1 VPLQTVL
8 RIDSTPGDAAR
19 ARALVEEAGGA
30 VVAEEGAAGGPLVA
44 VFHVAA
50 DAALAAVRV
59 AAALDATGRP
69 RMALATGEVEVARRR
84 VDALAG
90 LVAAP
95 GADGVALLAS
105 SAAVMVTHALPVGA
119 DLVDRGPAPLAGA
132 VAERVYELRWSAGD
146 RAADG
151 TATSNLG
158 WARRAAARLMV
169 GRDEQVARLE
179 AAWQAALA
187 GERRVVV
194 VAGDPGIGKTTVAAE
209 LALRVHAAGGTVL
222 YGRWDEEG
230 LAPYQA
236 LREALGTY
244 ATACPRPMLRADVAQ
259 HAGEL
264 ARLLPDIA
272 ARIGG
277 VRPPLADDPDAERQ
291 RLFEAVREWLG
302 AIAARRPVLLVL
314 DDLQWADRSSLLLLR
329 HVLDS
334 PPAGPLLV
342 VLTMRD
348 GDVEGTGPLHRV
360 GPLEDRGAPD
370 RVDVA
375 GLGVDDVRR
384 LVGQA
389 LGRPVGEGE
398 SEATAWLASE
408 TAGNPLFL
416 HEILR
421 GLDPA
426 DPAAALR
433 AARDRLPERV
443 HDVVRWRLSGL
454 SPGVEEALAAASL
467 IGEEFPLDTLAAA
480 LGVRELDLRHRM
492 DDAARAGVVREVGD
506 GRHAAFTHA
515 VVRRTLQDHVGP
527 ARAAALHRSIAEALV
542 ARDDAG
548 AAEVAHHYLQSADG
562 ATAPLA
568 VRWARAAA
576 DQARVET
583 AFEGAVWFLSR
594 ALDVHD
600 AYGDGSTP
608 ARELACELRLDLAD
622 AHDRAGEFTA
632 RDRRHL
638 EAAELAR
645 EVDRLDLFT
654 RAALG
659 YGGRLPAAP
668 PSNPRARELLEQVL
682 DRLPE
687 TDSRARALALARLAH
702 VRHGDAPHAERKVLA
717 DQAEAMARRLDA
729 PVVLASVLCS
739 RVLALDGPDDL
750 DENLDIGAEVIRIGE
765 QTGDQDLVLQGARAR
780 IQPLFALGAHDAA
793 RDLADRFAQLAATVR
808 HPEHLRL
815 AAMWQIMWAGLQG
828 RFAEAEAE
836 AGALRDRLEAAGH
849 SQAGNLYAAET
860 FVHRWLQGTL
870 AGATPD
876 VEGEEQLSPAGFT
889 WWAMHV
895 WALAGVGHTK
905 SLARNLADR
914 DVAELAAVDASYNW
928 LMSVVGVTI
937 AASTAGDATW
947 AAAAH
952 DALAPYSGRNCVM
965 GYAAYLGAVDHHLG
979 ALAAVLGRADEAAE
993 HLGAALERHRTIE
1006 ARPWVALS
1014 AAWAANVLAERDGP
1028 GDAERSAVLHAE
1040 ATALADELEMRSLP
1054 APHARLT
1061 RDPSC

>member
-1 VPLQTVL
+1 VPEVQTVL
-8 RIDSTPGDAAR
+8 RIDSTPGDTAR

-30 VVAEEGAAGGPLVA
+30 VVAGQDGPGGPLVA
-44 VFHVAA
+44 AFHVAA
-50 DAALAAVRV
+50 DAALAALRV

-69 RMALATGEVEVARRR
+69 RMALATGEVEGARRR
-84 VDALAG
+84 ADALVRLEG
-90 LVAAP
+90 EP
-95 GADGVALLAS
+95 GTGAVALLAA
-105 SAAVMVTHALPVGA
+105 SAAVMVTHALPPGA
-119 DLVDRGPAPLAGA
+119 DLVDRGVAPLAGS

-146 RAADG
+146 RAAEG
-151 TATSNLG
+151 AAASNLG
-158 WARRAAARLMV
+158 WALRAAARLVV
-169 GRDEQVARLE
+169 GRDEHVARLE

-244 ATACPRPMLRADVAQ
+244 AAASPRPRLRADLAQ

-277 VRPPLADDPDAERQ
+277 VPPPLADDPDAERL
-291 RLFEAVREWLG
+291 RLFDAVRDWLG

-314 DDLQWADRSSLLLLR
+314 DDLHWADRSSLLLLR

-334 PPAGPLLV
+334 PPSGPLLV
-342 VLTMRD
+342 VLTLRD
-348 GDVEGTGPLHRV
+348 GDVEGTGPLH
-360 GPLEDRGAPD
+360 PLTSLESEALS

-375 GLGVDDVRR
+375 GLGPEDVGR

-389 LGRPVGEGE
+389 LGRPVGEDE
-398 SEATAWLASE
+398 SEVTAWLASE

-454 SPGVEEALAAASL
+454 SPAVEDTLAAASL
-467 IGEEFPLDTLAAA
+467 IGEEFSLDVLATAV
-480 LGVRELDLRHRM
+480 GTRELDLRHRI

-506 GRHAAFTHA
+506 GRRAAFTHA
-515 VVRRTLQDHVGP
+515 VVRRTLQDHVSP
-527 ARAAALHRSIAEALV
+527 AQAAALHRRIAEALA
-542 ARDDAG
+542 ARDGAA
-548 AAEVAHHYLQSADG
+548 AAEVAHHYLQAAD
-562 ATAPLA
+562 AETAPLA

-576 DQARVET
+576 DQARIET
-583 AFEGAVWFLSR
+583 AFEGAVWFLGR
-594 ALDVHD
+594 AVDVHD
-600 AYGDGSTP
+600 SYGGAGDGGTA
-608 ARELACELRLDLAD
+608 ARELAGELRLDLAD
-622 AHDRAGEFTA
+622 AHDRAGEFIA
-632 RDRRHL
+632 RDLRHL

-645 EVDRLDLFT
+645 DLDRIDLLT
-654 RAALG
+654 RASLG

-668 PSNPRARELLEQVL
+668 PSNPRARKLLEEVL
-682 DRLPE
+682 ERLPDA
-687 TDSRARALALARLAH
+687 DSRARALALARLAH
-702 VRHGDAPHAERKVLA
+702 VRHGDAPHAERKALA
-717 DQAEAMARRLDA
+717 DDAEAMARRLDA

-750 DENLDIGAEVIRIGE
+750 DEHLDIGAEVIRIGE
-765 QTGDQDLVLQGARAR
+765 QTRDQDLVLQGGRVR
-780 IQPLFALGAHDAA
+780 IHPLFVVGAHDAA
-793 RDLADRFAQLAATVR
+793 RDLADRFTRLAATVR
-808 HPEHLRL
+808 HPEHLRV
-815 AAMWQIMWAGLQG
+815 AAMWRIMWAGLQG

-836 AGALRDRLEAAGH
+836 AGELRDRLEAAGH
-849 SQAGNLYAAET
+849 PQAGNLYAAET
-860 FVHRWLQGTL
+860 FVHRWLEGTL
-870 AGATPD
+870 AGATPGI
-876 VEGEEQLSPAGFT
+876 EGEDQLSPAGFPF
-889 WWAMHV
+889 WAMHV
-895 WALAGVGHTK
+895 WALAGVGHAE
-905 SLARNLADR
+905 SLARNLGDR
-914 DVAELAAVDASYNW
+914 DVSELAAVDASYNW
-928 LMSVVGVTI
+928 LMAVVGVAV
-937 AASTAGDATW
+937 AASTGGDPTW
-947 AAAAH
+947 ARAAH

-979 ALAAVLGRADEAAE
+979 TLATVLGEHDEAVE
-993 HLGAALERHRTIE
+993 RLDAALDRHRTIE

-1014 AAWAANVLAERDGP
+1014 AAWSANVLAERDGP
-1028 GDAERSAVLHAE
+1028 GDAERSGSLRAE
-1040 ATALADELEMRSLP
+1040 AEALAEELGMRSLP
-1054 APHARLT
+1054 TRHARL
-1061 RDPSC
+1061 SG